1 MKLEEIKKLDEKYY
15 MNTFGARTN
24 VAFEYGE
31 GVFLF
36 DLCGKRYMDL
46 LGGIAVNVL
55 GHGHPSLTAAICSQA
70 KKVIHTSSLYY
81 IEPQARL
88 AQLLCDLSCADRVFF
103 ANSGAEA
110 NEGAIKLAR
119 AYWKKK
125 GIPEKYEIITLKDS
139 FHGRT
144 MATLSATGQEKYQKK
159 FHPINKG
166 FKYAQRGD
174 IDSLKDMISEQTC
187 AVMLELIQGE
197 SGVYPLERSYLSKV
211 KELCEENKLLLIFDE
226 IQTGIGRTGTMFG
239 YEQYGIEPDIFTLA
253 KALGG
258 GIPIGALLAKGDAA
272 EAFEPGDHG
281 STFGGNHLATAAAL
295 CVLDTIITGD
305 LLKNCRLTG
314 AFALTELAS
323 IQKGIKEVRGMGLMI
338 GIEFMDDIAVSVRN
352 KLFEEG
358 FIVGSVGTRI
368 IRILP
373 PLIITREQISGFIA
387 SLKKILGD
395 VYGKSST
402 GS

>member
-1 MKLEEIKKLDEKYY
+1 MKLEEIKKIDNEYY
-15 MNTFGARTN
+15 MNTFGPRTN
-24 VAFEYGE
+24 VAFEHGE

-36 DLCGKRYMDL
+36 DSCGRRYMDL

-55 GHGHPSLTAAICSQA
+55 GHGHPSLTETICSQA

-88 AQLLCDLSCADRVFF
+88 AKMLCELSCANRVFF

-125 GIPEKYEIITLKDS
+125 GNPGKYEIITLKDS

-166 FKYAQRGD
+166 FKYAKRGD
-174 IDSLKDMISEQTC
+174 IDNLKESISEQTC

-197 SGVYPLERSYLSKV
+197 SGVYPLEKSYLSQV
-211 KELCEENKLLLIFDE
+211 KKLCEENELLMIFDE

-253 KALGG
+253 KGLGG
-258 GIPIGALLAKGDAA
+258 GVPIGALLARGDAA
-272 EAFEPGDHG
+272 EVFEPGDHG
-281 STFGGNHLATAAAL
+281 STFGGNYLATAAAL
-295 CVLDTIITGD
+295 CVLETITSEG
-305 LLKNCRLTG
+305 LLKNCRLSG
-314 AFALTELAS
+314 AFALSELAS
-323 IQKGIKEVRGMGLMI
+323 ITNGIKEVRGMGLMI
-338 GIEFMDDIAVSVRN
+338 GIEFTDDIAVHVRE
-352 KLFEEG
+352 KLFMDG
-358 FIVGSVGTRI
+358 YIVGSVGSRI

-373 PLIITREQISGFIA
+373 PLIITKEHISGFIA

-395 VYGKSST
+395 RYGKSSP